1 MYKCINF
8 LIHRTLSHYYK
19 DTLLK
24 TIAIIAFL
32 ASLSLSHLFAQDT
45 TTPPTTSLQTTESS
59 PIKFAY
65 NFDFDF
71 LLDNLEASEPFW
83 PTRTLFAGRLMPQIG
98 INFYGQNLM
107 LGGYLINNMGEK
119 YPTQGGITL
128 FYNFTHNDLKGYF
141 GIFPKK
147 YWMNGGGG
155 YNKEY
160 SNLFFRDDFLFF
172 NPVSN
177 GVLLQYSPKKYDL
190 KAELL
195 IDWYGGN
202 LQKRIDEFLI
212 QAFVRKNFFDKKLF
226 VGGALLLDHFK
237 NTEVLNPHGSLD
249 TYLLDRFYYQI
260 FIGTDL
266 THATP
271 IALDVLELKLSN
283 LASLERKRHIS
294 TGLDPFSNM
303 QGGQLDF
310 QFQYKGFGLANSL
323 YFGAPQYKY
332 LSEYGED
339 FYRGLPF
346 YHSAFYDRAEFY
358 YEYKNA
364 YLTGRFSVIF
374 HFTKE
379 GIANQE
385 MLTIS
390 LDTHKLLGG

>member
-1 MYKCINF
+1 
-8 LIHRTLSHYYK
+8 
-19 DTLLK
+19 
-24 TIAIIAFL
+24 
-32 ASLSLSHLFAQDT
+32 
-45 TTPPTTSLQTTESS
+45 
-59 PIKFAY
+59 
-65 NFDFDF
+65 
-71 LLDNLEASEPFW
+71 
-83 PTRTLFAGRLMPQIG
+83 
-98 INFYGQNLM
+98 M
-107 LGGYLINNMGEK
+107 LGGYFINNMGEK
-119 YPTQGGITL
+119 YPMQGGITL
-128 FYNFTHNDLKGYF
+128 FYNFSHNDLKGYF

-147 YWMNGGGG
+147 YWLDG
-155 YNKEY
+155 YDKEY
-160 SNLFFRDDFLFF
+160 SGFFFRKDFLFF

-177 GVLLQYSPKKYDL
+177 GILLQYNPKKYNL
-190 KAELL
+190 EAELL

-212 QAFVRKNFFDKKLF
+212 QAFVRKNFSDKKLF
-226 VGGALLLDHFK
+226 IGGALLLDHFK
-237 NTEVLNPHGSLD
+237 NAEILNPDSSNLD

-266 THATP
+266 THTIP
-271 IALDVLELKLSN
+271 LPLDALEFKLSS
-283 LASLERKRHIS
+283 LASLERKRRLS

-310 QFQYKGFGLANSL
+310 QLQYKGFGIANSL

-364 YLTGRFSVIF
+364 YLIGRFSVIF

-390 LDTHKLLGG
+390 LDTRKLLGR